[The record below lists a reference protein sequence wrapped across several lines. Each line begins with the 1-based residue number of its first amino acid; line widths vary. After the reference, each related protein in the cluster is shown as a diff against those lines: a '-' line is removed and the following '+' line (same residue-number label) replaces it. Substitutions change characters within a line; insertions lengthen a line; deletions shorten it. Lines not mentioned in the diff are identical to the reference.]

1 MRRILVENIQGME
14 ILAKDIFDN
23 MGTILMIAG
32 ITMKVEYKD
41 RLRSLGIR
49 YIYVEDELAVGI
61 HEEENIENQIK
72 EQCQEIMKD
81 VMEKY
86 LTSGNPEFDRLK
98 DVSREVILN
107 VIKKPQIMMNLS
119 GIRRKNEDIYAHSLS
134 VCTMSVMIA
143 LRYGLSKKKVEN
155 IAIGSLLHDIGFSIS
170 EIRDWGYVEEE
181 AMSEKEK
188 RELRMHVIT
197 GYGIIENEDWLS
209 KEAKEIVLSHHER
222 LDMSGYPRHLSG
234 KKMGI
239 AVRIVSVC
247 DEFDRMVYGY
257 FTKQLKV
264 PEAFHHIIAQGGRT
278 LDANV
283 VKTFYESVA
292 AYPNGS
298 VVRTN
303 TGEKAIVLRQNYK
316 LPFHPVL
323 RMLEDSEGNK
333 YENWIEEDLA
343 DQVSI
348 VIDDILE

>member
-1 MRRILVENIQGME
+1 MRRILVENIQGKE

-32 ITMKVEYKD
+32 ITMKVTYKE
-41 RLRSLGIR
+41 RLHSLGIR

-72 EQCQEIMKD
+72 DQCQEIVKD

-98 DVSREVILN
+98 DISREVILN
-107 VIKKPQIMMNLS
+107 VMEKPQVMMNLS

-143 LRYGLSKKKVEN
+143 LRYGLSRKKVEN
-155 IAIGSLLHDIGFSIS
+155 IAIGSLLHDVGFSMS
-170 EIRDWGYVEEE
+170 EFKDWECVEES
-181 AMSEKEK
+181 MSEKKK

-197 GYGIIENEDWLS
+197 GYSIIEHEDWLS

-222 LDMSGYPRHLSG
+222 LDMSGYPRHLPG
-234 KKMGI
+234 KKLGI
-239 AVRIVSVC
+239 GVRIVSVC

-264 PEAFHHIIAQGGRT
+264 SEAFHRIIIQGGRT
-278 LDANV
+278 LDASV

-298 VVRTN
+298 IVITN

-323 RMLEDSEGNK
+323 RMLVDADGKK
-333 YENWIEEDLA
+333 YNDWVEQDLA
-343 DQVSI
+343 DEVSI
-348 VIDDILE
+348 VIEDILE